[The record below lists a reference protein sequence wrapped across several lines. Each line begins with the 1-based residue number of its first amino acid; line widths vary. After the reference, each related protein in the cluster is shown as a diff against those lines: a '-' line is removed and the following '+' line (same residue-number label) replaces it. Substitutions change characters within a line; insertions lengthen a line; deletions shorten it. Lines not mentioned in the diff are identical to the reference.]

1 MSGEREATHR
11 IASHRMQALSGA
23 AAEGVGESPRQ
34 TGHAPIPQKTDPP
47 TQEMCLT
54 SAKYGLHDTP
64 DTPHLPAPRR
74 R

>member
-1 MSGEREATHR
+1 MSREREAT
-11 IASHRMQALSGA
+11 HRMQALSGA

-74 R
+74 Q